1 MRTKL
6 FLAAIAGVILAST
19 GAAQSSDDDILNK
32 VINVPPPSAFTVN
45 GLRSKPRVRNDESVM
60 GGKALRIQV
69 PGKSERAWEVSVSNQ
84 INKPVKAG
92 DEIVL
97 AFWARLEKGEE
108 GATTAVLPY
117 NAVQLSKEPYSAV
130 IAGPATIGPEWK
142 LHEVKG
148 RADRDYA
155 AGDLNATLHLA
166 TGKQTVDLGPIF
178 VLDMGQ

>member
-6 FLAAIAGVILAST
+6 FLAAVAVAILASP
-19 GAAQSSDDDILNK
+19 GAAQSGDDAILDK

-45 GLRSKPRVRNDESVM
+45 GIKGKPKVRNDDSVM

-69 PGKSERAWEVSVSNQ
+69 PGKSERAWDVSVNNA

-97 AFWARLEKGEE
+97 AFWARLEKGED
-108 GATTAVLPY
+108 GATTAVLPH

-148 RADRDYA
+148 KADRDYA

-166 TGKQTVDLGPIF
+166 TGKQTVDLGPMF